1 MAEVIKNQPAYD
13 KAQRRKARHVA
24 QRLGI
29 DCPDLLSLQKR
40 AEKDV
45 KLRCK
50 LGDLARAGNRGAA
63 KAKRQLNNTWT
74 NRGVVSPG
82 EYWNPNEQ
90 RRAFA

>member
-1 MAEVIKNQPAYD
+1 MAEVIKNQAAYD
-13 KAQRRKARHVA
+13 KALRRSARHA
-24 QRLGI
+24 AKRL
-29 DCPDLLSLQKR
+29 DVECPDLLVLQKR
-40 AEKDV
+40 AERDV

-50 LGDLARAGNRGAA
+50 LGDLAKAGNRGAA
-63 KAKRQLNNTWT
+63 KTKRKLNDTWT